1 MTDSAPAAVV
11 SSDFQ
16 AVVQARGAT
25 TATIERIV
33 THAKDTRSFFLR
45 LRESRRLTFK
55 PGQFLSFLLPV
66 ENAILTRPYSIA
78 SDPEEDDLLE
88 ICLNLVPG
96 GRGSHYL
103 FTCKIGDLLHFT
115 GPWGTFVLDQPPD
128 AECIF
133 LADGTGIAPIR
144 PMIRRVLIKGEGQP
158 LCLLYGADTA
168 DSLLYCHELANWR
181 NQYPRFRFESILR
194 QPPPGWQGLSGK
206 LHEHVGRR
214 FISKDSA
221 SED

>member
-25 TATIERIV
+25 TAIIERIV

-88 ICLNLVPG
+88 II
-96 GRGSHYL
+96 
-103 FTCKIGDLLHFT
+103 T
-115 GPWGTFVLDQPPD
+115 
-128 AECIF
+128 
-133 LADGTGIAPIR
+133 
-144 PMIRRVLIKGEGQP
+144 IKGVG
-158 LCLLYGADTA
+158 Y
-168 DSLLYCHELANWR
+168 
-181 NQYPRFRFESILR
+181 RFV
-194 QPPPGWQGLSGK
+194 
-206 LHEHVGRR
+206 VG
-214 FISKDSA
+214 
-221 SED
+221 